1 MGETVVNEV
10 EKEDLQNSSRFGAAF
25 AYRLSKHNALK
36 IAITS
41 GLSTR
46 YGADFTS
53 VILAYQF
60 IWFDNKT
67 K

>member
-1 MGETVVNEV
+1 
-10 EKEDLQNSSRFGAAF
+10 
-25 AYRLSKHNALK
+25 LSQHNALK

-53 VILAYQF
+53 VLIAYQYL
-60 IWFDNKT
+60 WFDKKLNN
-67 K
+67 